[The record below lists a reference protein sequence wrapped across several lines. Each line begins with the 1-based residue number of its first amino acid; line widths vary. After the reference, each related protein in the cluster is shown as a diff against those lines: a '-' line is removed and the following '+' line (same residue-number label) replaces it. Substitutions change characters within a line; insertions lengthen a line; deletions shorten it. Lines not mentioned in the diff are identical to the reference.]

1 MPSLSIEAFVEERV
15 AQLEVISQRRN
26 ELLREMYRMMRRRQN
41 AGSISMFDDEDEDG
55 LQDWLDKYD
64 LNEKF
69 VALFTNFLRF
79 NLLIPASPDSGK
91 VSNIPQSELC
101 ATSSSPTD
109 DEFKLIELPDV
120 IDVDSPM
127 SEPPAS
133 PRSESSILLQVPESD
148 DPLAASIP
156 DGSPPRA
163 TPISH
168 KRPRPDDEPDEL
180 NLVALSRSPSQRSVS
195 RRSQSLTHRTSRSKS
210 CTFSPRSPQP
220 VNTALDEVSEVPEV
234 LVDMEERM
242 DVSMEETREPSPDLV
257 LPSSSPVHKITPRTI
272 VYTTV
277 DVASIQPSLLIP
289 TPTSPVADPAFS
301 FDEAGS
307 EPPEETLSAASTP
320 VEAPRHQPHHQH
332 HHFNPAYSLP
342 PIKSLPPEYL
352 RKGKSAKQKKR
363 DKERDKADGKIKD
376 EWTPLGL
383 TKWGATIRANPVWKK
398 VSRATKCLSTR
409 DWGVAIAEVRL
420 TRALERVESLENVA
434 KWSYRQPKRQKNLG
448 GLTKTHWDYLMD
460 EMKWL
465 RVDFREERRWKY
477 VLAFNLS
484 TAVLE
489 WHDAG
494 SREERVRL
502 GICVLW
508 KRPRSSQ
515 NALTEDVDM
524 DSRPAEH
531 NGYTPMADESDGD
544 EEEGEA
550 DQRDIVDALESGNAL
565 EEALD
570 GTGSNESTD
579 SSQHQT
585 PGPDHVQPK
594 VEDVEDPSA
603 LQDSNAMNVDTQQ
616 EDQAKVEID
625 DQIGLKAHS
634 TDPNLA
640 SQQNTQPDA
649 APAGSSSKTSK
660 ASLYAPLREQIA
672 YSDERKLFLDDDDLI
687 LVKALSDLTTDD
699 SGIEPSLPIADL
711 SDIFPDL
718 QPLGMPDVIS
728 GSNEGK
734 KKDKKSGEDNRRVED
749 AGFTKM
755 APLGRF
761 MHSKPT
767 LLGPLQPARRWVN
780 GEWMFAEE
788 AAVAVDFDSAIG
800 KTVDDT
806 ASDLFE
812 GSRPFAVSSLG
823 LPSKDGKKRSEHL
836 WSSDEDSL
844 LKSLVD
850 RYPNN
855 WLLVADS
862 FNSSRVTISTD
873 KRTPWECFERWS
885 SRFGSGHRFHPDVN
899 SPVNAERTPPPASTS
914 AQGQMTTRGVKRLAS
929 MSVTQNQSP
938 GAGLTSDTK
947 KRRRHTFMYE
957 TMRKAAKKREA
968 AQKASM
974 NQRKASNIHDTHGQ
988 YQKMP
993 KLTPAELSRMKY
1005 EKESREQ
1012 QELLL
1017 ARRRHEELTRQ
1028 AMMQRDPRLQAAAA
1042 AAGQPQQAAVVAAA
1056 ATVAQQQQPNGTPRP
1071 TAQPT
1076 QAIPQIRTQPVTQV
1090 NISQQQRMPTPMASA
1105 VVAGARISP
1114 QHLMQAQVAQARAIA
1129 AAAQAQAQTQAQS
1142 QAPVQGSPIPT
1153 INGLPAGAHLSPPYQ
1168 SRAATSSPG
1177 VAPQGTPPRNIG
1189 TPSNAASPRPPS
1201 AQSQLPMQPS
1211 QMPGN
1216 AVPRQAHYFPVVATL
1231 PSGHFTQEQMDQA
1244 IRLMQ
1249 HRTTM
1254 AQAQQ
1259 NSQYPSQT

>member
-1 MPSLSIEAFVEERV
+1 MPSLPIEALVEERV

-41 AGSISMFDDEDEDG
+41 AGSISMFDNEDEDG

-64 LNEKF
+64 LDKN
-69 VALFTNFLRF
+69 
-79 NLLIPASPDSGK
+79 PDSGM
-91 VSNIPQSELC
+91 VSNILPSELS
-101 ATSSSPTD
+101 ATSSSPNA
-109 DEFKLIELPDV
+109 DEFKLIDLPDV

-133 PRSESSILLQVPESD
+133 PRSESSLLLQVPESD
-148 DPLAASIP
+148 DPLATSIP
-156 DGSPPRA
+156 EGSPPRA
-163 TPISH
+163 TPMSY
-168 KRPRPDDEPDEL
+168 KRPIPDDEPDEL
-180 NLVALSRSPSQRSVS
+180 NLVALSQSPSQRSVS

-210 CTFSPRSPQP
+210 RTFSPRSPQP
-220 VNTALDEVSEVPEV
+220 ANAALDEVSEVQEV
-234 LVDMEERM
+234 LIDLEERM
-242 DVSMEETREPSPDLV
+242 DISMEEAREPSPDLV
-257 LPSSSPVHKITPRTI
+257 LPSSSPVQKITPRTI
-272 VYTTV
+272 VHTTV
-277 DVASIQPSLLIP
+277 DVSSIQPSLLIP
-289 TPTSPVADPAFS
+289 TPTSPVTDPAFS
-301 FDEAGS
+301 FDEAES
-307 EPPEETLSAASTP
+307 EAPEETPSAASTP
-320 VEAPRHQPHHQH
+320 VEAPRLQNQQQQQHHHH

-342 PIKSLPPEYL
+342 PIKSLPPEYS

-376 EWTPLGL
+376 EWIPMGL

-409 DWGVAIAEVRL
+409 DWGVAIAEARL
-420 TRALERVESLENVA
+420 TRTLERVESLENVA

-448 GLTKTHWDYLMD
+448 GMTKTHWDYLMD
-460 EMKWL
+460 EMKWM

-494 SREERVRL
+494 SRQERVRL

-515 NALTEDVDM
+515 NSSAEDVDM

-550 DQRDIVDALESGNAL
+550 EQRDIADALESRNAL

-594 VEDVEDPSA
+594 E
-603 LQDSNAMNVDTQQ
+603 N
-616 EDQAKVEID
+616 QAKVESD
-625 DQIGLKAHS
+625 DQTGLKAHS

-640 SQQNTQPDA
+640 SQQNTQQDA
-649 APAGSSSKTSK
+649 APMGSSSKAFK

-672 YSDERKLFLDDDDLI
+672 YSDERKLFLDGDDLI
-687 LVKALSDLTTDD
+687 LTKALSDLTTDD

-718 QPLGMPDVIS
+718 QPLGMPDVVS
-728 GSNEGK
+728 GSNDGK
-734 KKDKKSGEDNRRVED
+734 KKEKKSGEDNRRVED

-767 LLGPLQPARRWVN
+767 LLGPLQPAKHWVN

-788 AAVAVDFDSAIG
+788 AAVTVEFDGAIG

-812 GSRPFAVSSLG
+812 GSRPSAVSPVG
-823 LPSKDGKKRSEHL
+823 LPSKDGKKRSDHL

-844 LKSLVD
+844 LKTLVE

-862 FNSSRVTISTD
+862 YNSSRVTISTD

-885 SRFGSGHRFHPDVN
+885 SRFGSGHRVHPDVN
-899 SPVNAERTPPPASTS
+899 SPVNTERTPPPASTS

-957 TMRKAAKKREA
+957 TMRKATKKREA

-974 NQRKASNIHDTHGQ
+974 NQRKASNVHDTHGQ

-1017 ARRRHEELTRQ
+1017 VRRRHEELTRQ

-1042 AAGQPQQAAVVAAA
+1042 AAGQPQQAAAAA
-1056 ATVAQQQQPNGTPRP
+1056 AAAAAQQQQQQPNGTPRP
-1071 TAQPT
+1071 AAQPA
-1076 QAIPQIRTQPVTQV
+1076 QAVPQIRTQPVAQV
-1090 NISQQQRMPTPMASA
+1090 NISQQQRIPTPMASA
-1105 VVAGARISP
+1105 AVAGARISP
-1114 QHLMQAQVAQARAIA
+1114 QHLLQAQAQAAQARAIA
-1129 AAAQAQAQTQAQS
+1129 AAQAQAQAQSQAQS
-1142 QAPVQGSPIPT
+1142 PVQASPVPA

-1177 VAPQGTPPRNIG
+1177 VAPQATPPRNIG

-1201 AQSQLPMQPS
+1201 AQPQPSMQPP

-1216 AVPRQAHYFPVVATL
+1216 TVPRQAHYFPVVPTL
-1231 PSGHFTQEQMDQA
+1231 PGGQFTQEQMDQA
-1244 IRLMQ
+1244 LRLMQ
-1249 HRTTM
+1249 HRTSM
-1254 AQAQQ
+1254 Q

>member
-1 MPSLSIEAFVEERV
+1 
-15 AQLEVISQRRN
+15 
-26 ELLREMYRMMRRRQN
+26 
-41 AGSISMFDDEDEDG
+41 
-55 LQDWLDKYD
+55 
-64 LNEKF
+64 
-69 VALFTNFLRF
+69 
-79 NLLIPASPDSGK
+79 
-91 VSNIPQSELC
+91 
-101 ATSSSPTD
+101 
-109 DEFKLIELPDV
+109 
-120 IDVDSPM
+120 
-127 SEPPAS
+127 
-133 PRSESSILLQVPESD
+133 
-148 DPLAASIP
+148 
-156 DGSPPRA
+156 
-163 TPISH
+163 
-168 KRPRPDDEPDEL
+168 
-180 NLVALSRSPSQRSVS
+180 
-195 RRSQSLTHRTSRSKS
+195 
-210 CTFSPRSPQP
+210 
-220 VNTALDEVSEVPEV
+220 
-234 LVDMEERM
+234 MEERI
-242 DVSMEETREPSPDLV
+242 DVPMEEDRELSPDLV
-257 LPSSSPVHKITPRTI
+257 LPLSSPVTAKQKITPRTI
-272 VYTTV
+272 VHTTV

-301 FDEAGS
+301 FDEAES
-307 EPPEETLSAASTP
+307 EPPDETSPASTP
-320 VEAPRHQPHHQH
+320 VEAQRHHHHHHHHRH

-342 PIKSLPPEYL
+342 PIKSLPAEYL

-363 DKERDKADGKIKD
+363 DKERDKAEGKIKD
-376 EWTPLGL
+376 EWTPMGL
-383 TKWGATIRANPVWKK
+383 TKWGATVRANPIWKK

-409 DWGVAIAEVRL
+409 DWGVAIAELRL

-448 GLTKTHWDYLMD
+448 GMTKTHWDYLMD
-460 EMKWL
+460 EMKWM

-484 TAVLE
+484 SAVLE
-489 WHDAG
+489 WHEAG
-494 SREERVRL
+494 SREERLRL

-508 KRPRSSQ
+508 KRPRSSED
-515 NALTEDVDM
+515 AATEDVDM
-524 DSRPAEH
+524 ESRPEH
-531 NGYTPMADESDGD
+531 NGYTPMVDESDGD
-544 EEEGEA
+544 EEEGETE
-550 DQRDIVDALESGNAL
+550 QREIVDALESRNAL

-594 VEDVEDPSA
+594 VEDLDDSSA

-616 EDQAKVEID
+616 DDQAKVESD
-625 DQIGLKAHS
+625 DQTGLKAHS
-634 TDPNLA
+634 TDPNLG
-640 SQQNTQPDA
+640 SQQNTQSDA

-672 YSDERKLFLDDDDLI
+672 YSDERKLFLDDDDLN
-687 LVKALSDLTTDD
+687 LVRALSDLTTDD
-699 SGIEPSLPIADL
+699 SGIQPSLPIADL

-718 QPLGMPDVIS
+718 QPLGMPDVVS

-734 KKDKKSGEDNRRVED
+734 KKDKKSEDNRRVED
-749 AGFTKM
+749 SGFTKM

-761 MHSKPT
+761 MHCKPT
-767 LLGPLQPARRWVN
+767 LLGPLQPAKRWQN

-788 AAVAVDFDSAIG
+788 AAVAVDFDGAIG

-812 GSRPFAVSSLG
+812 GSRPSAVSSLG
-823 LPSKDGKKRSEHL
+823 LPPKDGKKRSDHI

-844 LKSLVD
+844 LKTLAD

-873 KRTPWECFERWS
+873 KRTHWECFEHWS
-885 SRFGSGHRFHPDVN
+885 SRFGSGNRFHSDVS

-914 AQGQMTTRGVKRLAS
+914 AQGQMTTRGVKRLAN

-938 GAGLTSDTK
+938 GGGLSSDTK

-968 AQKASM
+968 AQKASSELHSSFPTC
-974 NQRKASNIHDTHGQ
+974 RHLP

-1017 ARRRHEELTRQ
+1017 ARRRHEELARQ

-1042 AAGQPQQAAVVAAA
+1042 VAAAAAGQPQQAAAAVVAAA
-1056 ATVAQQQQPNGTPRP
+1056 QQQQQQGNGTPRAA
-1071 TAQPT
+1071 AQPA
-1076 QAIPQIRTQPVTQV
+1076 QAVSQIRNQPVPQV

-1105 VVAGARISP
+1105 AVAGARMSP
-1114 QHLMQAQVAQARAIA
+1114 QHLLQVQAAQAQARAIA
-1129 AAAQAQAQTQAQS
+1129 AAAQAQAQAQS
-1142 QAPVQGSPIPT
+1142 QSQVPAQGSPVPT
-1153 INGLPAGAHLSPPYQ
+1153 INGLPASAHLSPPYQ

-1177 VAPQGTPPRNIG
+1177 VGPQATPPRNMG

-1201 AQSQLPMQPS
+1201 AQPQLPMQPP
-1211 QMPGN
+1211 QMPVN
-1216 AVPRQAHYFPVVATL
+1216 AVPRQAHYLPVVSTL
-1231 PSGHFTQEQMDQA
+1231 PGFTQEQMDQA
-1244 IRLMQ
+1244 LRLSNFMQ
-1249 HRTTM
+1249 HRTM
-1254 AQAQQ
+1254 PQAQQ

>member
-1 MPSLSIEAFVEERV
+1 MPSLSIEALVEERV

-26 ELLREMYRMMRRRQN
+26 ELLREMYRMMRRRKN
-41 AGSISMFDDEDEDG
+41 AGSISMFDDEDEVG

-64 LNEKF
+64 LDENPE
-69 VALFTNFLRF
+69 
-79 NLLIPASPDSGK
+79 SGM
-91 VSNIPQSELC
+91 VSNILPSELC
-101 ATSSSPTD
+101 AASSSPTA
-109 DEFKLIELPDV
+109 DEFKPLDLPDV

-133 PRSESSILLQVPESD
+133 PRSDSSLLLQVPESD
-148 DPLAASIP
+148 DPLATSIP

-163 TPISH
+163 TPVSC
-168 KRPRPDDEPDEL
+168 KRPIPDDEPDEL

-195 RRSQSLTHRTSRSKS
+195 RRSQSLTRRTSRSKS
-210 CTFSPRSPQP
+210 RTFSPHSPQP
-220 VNTALDEVSEVPEV
+220 TNAALDEVSEIQEV
-234 LVDMEERM
+234 LVDLEERM
-242 DVSMEETREPSPDLV
+242 DVSTEEAREPSPDLV
-257 LPSSSPVHKITPRTI
+257 LPSSSPVPKMTPRTI

-289 TPTSPVADPAFS
+289 TPTSPVTDPAFS
-301 FDEAGS
+301 FDEAES
-307 EPPEETLSAASTP
+307 EPPEETPSTISTP
-320 VEAPRHQPHHQH
+320 VDAPRFPNQQHHH

-376 EWTPLGL
+376 EWTPMGL

-420 TRALERVESLENVA
+420 TRTLERVESLENVA

-448 GLTKTHWDYLMD
+448 GVTKTHWDYLMD
-460 EMKWL
+460 EMKWM

-515 NALTEDVDM
+515 NASTEDVEM
-524 DSRPAEH
+524 DTRPTEH

-550 DQRDIVDALESGNAL
+550 EQRDIADALESRNAL

-594 VEDVEDPSA
+594 VEDVDDPSA
-603 LQDSNAMNVDTQQ
+603 LQDSSVMNVDMQR
-616 EDQAKVEID
+616 ENQAKVESD
-625 DQIGLKAHS
+625 DQTGLKAHS

-640 SQQNTQPDA
+640 SQQNTQHDA
-649 APAGSSSKTSK
+649 APAESSSKASK

-672 YSDERKLFLDDDDLI
+672 YSDERKLFLDGDDLV
-687 LVKALSDLTTDD
+687 LAKALSDLTTDD
-699 SGIEPSLPIADL
+699 SGIEPSLPIPDL

-718 QPLGMPDVIS
+718 QPLGMPDVVS

-767 LLGPLQPARRWVN
+767 LLGPLQPARHWVN
-780 GEWMFAEE
+780 GEWIFAEE

-806 ASDLFE
+806 VSDLFE
-812 GSRPFAVSSLG
+812 GSRPSAVSSLG

-844 LKSLVD
+844 LKTHVE

-885 SRFGSGHRFHPDVN
+885 SRFGSGHRVHPDVN
-899 SPVNAERTPPPASTS
+899 SPVNTERTPPPASSS

-974 NQRKASNIHDTHGQ
+974 NQRKASNVHDTHGQ

-1042 AAGQPQQAAVVAAA
+1042 AAGQPQQAAAVAAA
-1056 ATVAQQQQPNGTPRP
+1056 AASAVAAAAQQQQPNGTPRP
-1071 TAQPT
+1071 AAQPA
-1076 QAIPQIRTQPVTQV
+1076 QAVPQIRNQPVAQV

-1105 VVAGARISP
+1105 AAAGARMSP
-1114 QHLMQAQVAQARAIA
+1114 QHLLQVQAAQAQARAIA
-1129 AAAQAQAQTQAQS
+1129 AAAQAQAQAQV
-1142 QAPVQGSPIPT
+1142 QAPVQASPTPT
-1153 INGLPAGAHLSPPYQ
+1153 INGLPTGAHLSPPYQ

-1177 VAPQGTPPRNIG
+1177 VAPQATPPRNIG

-1201 AQSQLPMQPS
+1201 AQPQLPMQPP

-1216 AVPRQAHYFPVVATL
+1216 TVSRQAHYYPVVPTL
-1231 PSGHFTQEQMDQA
+1231 ANSQFTQDQIDQA
-1244 IRLMQ
+1244 VRLMQ
-1249 HRTTM
+1249 QRTM

-1259 NSQYPSQT
+1259 NSQYPSQA

>member
-1 MPSLSIEAFVEERV
+1 MPSLSIEALVEERV
-15 AQLEVISQRRN
+15 AQLEAISQRRN

-41 AGSISMFDDEDEDG
+41 AGSMSIFDDEDEDG

-64 LNEKF
+64 LNE
-69 VALFTNFLRF
+69 N
-79 NLLIPASPDSGK
+79 PDSGM
-91 VSNIPQSELC
+91 VSNILSSELC
-101 ATSSSPTD
+101 AASSSPSA
-109 DEFKLIELPDV
+109 DEFKLMELPGV
-120 IDVDSPM
+120 IDADSPM

-133 PRSESSILLQVPESD
+133 PRSESSVLLQVPESD
-148 DPLAASIP
+148 DPLAVSIP
-156 DGSPPRA
+156 EGSPPRA
-163 TPISH
+163 TPVLH

-195 RRSQSLTHRTSRSKS
+195 RRSQSLTHRMSRSKS
-210 CTFSPRSPQP
+210 RTFSPRSPQP
-220 VNTALDEVSEVPEV
+220 VNVALDEVSEAQEV
-234 LVDMEERM
+234 LVDFEER
-242 DVSMEETREPSPDLV
+242 DVTMEETRDPSPDLV
-257 LPSSSPVHKITPRTI
+257 LPSSSPDHKITPRTI

-289 TPTSPVADPAFS
+289 TPTSPVSDPAFS
-301 FDEAGS
+301 FDEAES
-307 EPPEETLSAASTP
+307 EPPEETPSAASTP
-320 VEAPRHQPHHQH
+320 VEAPRHQHEQQHHH

-363 DKERDKADGKIKD
+363 DKERDKADGRIKD
-376 EWTPLGL
+376 EWAPMGL

-409 DWGVAIAEVRL
+409 DWGVDEVFIIRNGCALIFGRNGVGNMFSRL
-420 TRALERVESLENVA
+420 ICRLQYWSGMMRGVA
-434 KWSYRQPKRQKNLG
+434 RRGLG
-448 GLTKTHWDYLMD
+448 LA
-460 EMKWL
+460 
-465 RVDFREERRWKY
+465 Y
-477 VLAFNLS
+477 VS
-484 TAVLE
+484 
-489 WHDAG
+489 
-494 SREERVRL
+494 
-502 GICVLW
+502 LW

-515 NALTEDVDM
+515 NAPTQDVDM
-524 DSRPAEH
+524 DSRPVEH

-544 EEEGEA
+544 EEEGEVE
-550 DQRDIVDALESGNAL
+550 QRDIADALESRNAL

-603 LQDSNAMNVDTQQ
+603 LQDSILMSVDTQQ
-616 EDQAKVEID
+616 EDQAKVESD
-625 DQIGLKAHS
+625 DQTGLKAHS

-640 SQQNTQPDA
+640 SQQNTQPDI
-649 APAGSSSKTSK
+649 APAGSSSKASKTS
-660 ASLYAPLREQIA
+660 LF
-672 YSDERKLFLDDDDLI
+672 FLDDDDLI
-687 LVKALSDLTTDD
+687 LVNALSDLTTDD

-718 QPLGMPDVIS
+718 QPLGMPDVVS
-728 GSNEGK
+728 GPNEGK

-761 MHSKPT
+761 MHLKPT
-767 LLGPLQPARRWVN
+767 LLGPLQPARHWVN
-780 GEWMFAEE
+780 GEWVLAEE

-800 KTVDDT
+800 KTVDDS

-812 GSRPFAVSSLG
+812 GNRPFAVGSLG
-823 LPSKDGKKRSEHL
+823 LPLKDGKKRSEHL
-836 WSSDEDSL
+836 WSSDEDTL
-844 LKSLVD
+844 LKILAE

-885 SRFGSGHRFHPDVN
+885 SRFGNGHRLHPDVN
-899 SPVNAERTPPPASTS
+899 SPVNTERTPPPASTS

-1005 EKESREQ
+1005 EKEAREQ
-1012 QELLL
+1012 QDLIL
-1017 ARRRHEELTRQ
+1017 ARRRHEELARQ

-1042 AAGQPQQAAVVAAA
+1042 VAGQPQQAVAVVTAAA
-1056 ATVAQQQQPNGTPRP
+1056 AAAAQQQQPNGTPRP
-1071 TAQPT
+1071 AAQPA
-1076 QAIPQIRTQPVTQV
+1076 QAVPQIRNQPVAQV

-1105 VVAGARISP
+1105 AVAGARISP
-1114 QHLMQAQVAQARAIA
+1114 QHLLQAQAAQARAISIA
-1129 AAAQAQAQTQAQS
+1129 AAAQAQAQA
-1142 QAPVQGSPIPT
+1142 QAPVQGSPVPT
-1153 INGLPAGAHLSPPYQ
+1153 INGLPVGAHLSPPYQ

-1177 VAPQGTPPRNIG
+1177 VVPQATPPRNIS
-1189 TPSNAASPRPPS
+1189 TPSNAVSPRPPS
-1201 AQSQLPMQPS
+1201 AQPQLHMQPP
-1211 QMPGN
+1211 QMPVN
-1216 AVPRQAHYFPVVATL
+1216 AVPRQAHYFPVVATH
-1231 PSGHFTQEQMDQA
+1231 PGGQFTQEQMDQA
-1244 IRLMQ
+1244 LRLMQ

-1259 NSQYPSQT
+1259 NGQYPSQT

>member
-1 MPSLSIEAFVEERV
+1 MVDSVLCGMPSLSIEALVEERV

-41 AGSISMFDDEDEDG
+41 AGSIFMFDDEDEDG

-64 LNEKF
+64 LDEN
-69 VALFTNFLRF
+69 
-79 NLLIPASPDSGK
+79 PDSGT
-91 VSNIPQSELC
+91 VSNILPSELC
-101 ATSSSPTD
+101 ATSLSPTA
-109 DEFKLIELPDV
+109 DEFKLIDLPDV

-133 PRSESSILLQVPESD
+133 PRSESSVLFQVAESD

-156 DGSPPRA
+156 EGSPPRA
-163 TPISH
+163 TPLSH
-168 KRPRPDDEPDEL
+168 KRTRPDDEPDEL

-195 RRSQSLTHRTSRSKS
+195 RRSHSLTHHTSRSKS
-210 CTFSPRSPQP
+210 CTFSPRSPHL
-220 VNTALDEVSEVPEV
+220 VNTALDEVTETQE
-234 LVDMEERM
+234 LVDLEERM
-242 DVSMEETREPSPDLV
+242 DVSMEEAREPSPDLV
-257 LPSSSPVHKITPRTI
+257 LPSSSPDHKITPRTI

-301 FDEAGS
+301 FDEAES
-307 EPPEETLSAASTP
+307 ESLEETPSAASTP
-320 VEAPRHQPHHQH
+320 VDALRHQNQHHH
-332 HHFNPAYSLP
+332 HHFNPAYTLP
-342 PIKSLPPEYL
+342 PIKSLPPEYA

-363 DKERDKADGKIKD
+363 DKDRDKTDGKIKD
-376 EWTPLGL
+376 EWAPMGL
-383 TKWGATIRANPVWKK
+383 IKWGATIRANPVWKK

-409 DWGVAIAEVRL
+409 DWGVAIAELRL

-448 GLTKTHWDYLMD
+448 GMTKTHWDYLMD
-460 EMKWL
+460 EMKWM

-489 WHDAG
+489 WHDVG

-515 NALTEDVDM
+515 NAPAEEVDM

-550 DQRDIVDALESGNAL
+550 EQRDIADILESRNAL

-603 LQDSNAMNVDTQQ
+603 LQDSNVMNVDMQQ
-616 EDQAKVEID
+616 EDQAKVESD
-625 DQIGLKAHS
+625 DQTGLKAHS

-640 SQQNTQPDA
+640 SRQNTQPDA
-649 APAGSSSKTSK
+649 APAGSPSKASK

-672 YSDERKLFLDDDDLI
+672 YSDERKLFLEDNDLI
-687 LVKALSDLTTDD
+687 LVKALCGLTTDD
-699 SGIEPSLPIADL
+699 SGIESSLPIPDL

-718 QPLGMPDVIS
+718 QPLGMPDVAS

-767 LLGPLQPARRWVN
+767 LLGPLQPARHWVN
-780 GEWMFAEE
+780 GEWIFAEE
-788 AAVAVDFDSAIG
+788 AAVAVDFDGAIG
-800 KTVDDT
+800 KTVDDA

-812 GSRPFAVSSLG
+812 GNRPSAVGLG
-823 LPSKDGKKRSEHL
+823 LPSKDGKRRSEHL

-844 LKSLVD
+844 LKTLVE

-885 SRFGSGHRFHPDVN
+885 SRFGSGHRLHPDVN
-899 SPVNAERTPPPASTS
+899 SPVNPERTPPPASTS

-1042 AAGQPQQAAVVAAA
+1042 AAGQPQQAAAAAAAAAA
-1056 ATVAQQQQPNGTPRP
+1056 ATTAQQQQPNGTPRP
-1071 TAQPT
+1071 AAQPA
-1076 QAIPQIRTQPVTQV
+1076 QAVPQIRNQPVAQV
-1090 NISQQQRMPTPMASA
+1090 NISQQQRIPTPMASA
-1105 VVAGARISP
+1105 AVAGTRISP
-1114 QHLMQAQVAQARAIA
+1114 QHLLQAQAAQARALA
-1129 AAAQAQAQTQAQS
+1129 AAAQAQAQAQS
-1142 QAPVQGSPIPT
+1142 QSQASVQGSPVPT

-1177 VAPQGTPPRNIG
+1177 AAPQATPPRNIG
-1189 TPSNAASPRPPS
+1189 TPSNAASPRPAS
-1201 AQSQLPMQPS
+1201 AQPQLPMQAP
-1211 QMPGN
+1211 QMLGN
-1216 AVPRQAHYFPVVATL
+1216 TVPRQAHYFPVVATL
-1231 PSGHFTQEQMDQA
+1231 PSGQFTQEQMDQA

-1249 HRTTM
+1249 HRTTL

>member
-1 MPSLSIEAFVEERV
+1 MVDSALCGMPSLSIEALVEERV
-15 AQLEVISQRRN
+15 AQLEAISQRRN
-26 ELLREMYRMMRRRQN
+26 ELLREMYRMMRRRHN
-41 AGSISMFDDEDEDG
+41 AGSMSMFDDEDEDG
-55 LQDWLDKYD
+55 LQDWLDKHD
-64 LNEKF
+64 LNE
-69 VALFTNFLRF
+69 N
-79 NLLIPASPDSGK
+79 PDSGM
-91 VSNIPQSELC
+91 VSNILPTELC
-101 ATSSSPTD
+101 AASSSPTA
-109 DEFKLIELPDV
+109 DEFKLMELPDV
-120 IDVDSPM
+120 IDADSPM

-133 PRSESSILLQVPESD
+133 PRSESSVLLQVPESD
-148 DPLAASIP
+148 DPLTASIP
-156 DGSPPRA
+156 EGSPPRA
-163 TPISH
+163 TPVLH

-195 RRSQSLTHRTSRSKS
+195 RRSQSLTHRMSRSKS
-210 CTFSPRSPQP
+210 RTFSPRSPQP
-220 VNTALDEVSEVPEV
+220 VNVALDEVSEAQEV
-234 LVDMEERM
+234 LVDFEERT
-242 DVSMEETREPSPDLV
+242 DVSMEEAREPSPVLV
-257 LPSSSPVHKITPRTI
+257 LPSSSPDHKITPRTI

-289 TPTSPVADPAFS
+289 TPTSPVSDPAFS
-301 FDEAGS
+301 FDEAES
-307 EPPEETLSAASTP
+307 EPPEETPSAASTP
-320 VEAPRHQPHHQH
+320 VEAPRHQHEQQHHH

-363 DKERDKADGKIKD
+363 DKERDKADGRIKD
-376 EWTPLGL
+376 EWTPMGL

-420 TRALERVESLENVA
+420 ARALERVESLENVA

-460 EMKWL
+460 EMKWM

-515 NALTEDVDM
+515 NDPTQDVDM
-524 DSRPAEH
+524 DSRPVEH

-544 EEEGEA
+544 EEEGEVE
-550 DQRDIVDALESGNAL
+550 QRDIADALESRNAL

-594 VEDVEDPSA
+594 VEDVEDSSA
-603 LQDSNAMNVDTQQ
+603 LQDSILMSVDAQQ
-616 EDQAKVEID
+616 EDQAKVESD
-625 DQIGLKAHS
+625 DQTGLKAHS

-640 SQQNTQPDA
+640 SQQNTQPDI
-649 APAGSSSKTSK
+649 APAGSSSKASK
-660 ASLYAPLREQIA
+660 TSLYAPLREQIA
-672 YSDERKLFLDDDDLI
+672 YSDERKLFLIDDDLI
-687 LVKALSDLTTDD
+687 LVNALSDLTTDD

-718 QPLGMPDVIS
+718 QPLGMPDVVS

-761 MHSKPT
+761 MHLKPT
-767 LLGPLQPARRWVN
+767 LLGPLQPARHWVN
-780 GEWMFAEE
+780 GEWVLAEE

-800 KTVDDT
+800 KTVDDS

-812 GSRPFAVSSLG
+812 GNRPSAVGSLG

-836 WSSDEDSL
+836 WSSDEDTL
-844 LKSLVD
+844 LKILVE

-885 SRFGSGHRFHPDVN
+885 SRFGNGHRLHPDVN
-899 SPVNAERTPPPASTS
+899 SPVNTERTPPPASTS

-1012 QELLL
+1012 QDLIL
-1017 ARRRHEELTRQ
+1017 ARRRHEELARQ

-1042 AAGQPQQAAVVAAA
+1042 VAGQPQQAVAVVTAAA
-1056 ATVAQQQQPNGTPRP
+1056 AAAAAVAAQQQQPNGTPRP
-1071 TAQPT
+1071 AAQPA
-1076 QAIPQIRTQPVTQV
+1076 QAVPQIRNQPVTQV

-1105 VVAGARISP
+1105 AVAGARISP
-1114 QHLMQAQVAQARAIA
+1114 QHLLQAQAAQARAISIA
-1129 AAAQAQAQTQAQS
+1129 AAAQAQAQ
-1142 QAPVQGSPIPT
+1142 APVQGSPVPT

-1177 VAPQGTPPRNIG
+1177 VVPQATPPRNIG
-1189 TPSNAASPRPPS
+1189 TPSNAISPRPPS
-1201 AQSQLPMQPS
+1201 AQPQLHMQPP
-1211 QMPGN
+1211 QMPVN
-1216 AVPRQAHYFPVVATL
+1216 AVPRQAHYFPVVATH
-1231 PSGHFTQEQMDQA
+1231 PGGQFTQEQMDQA
-1244 IRLMQ
+1244 LRLMQ

-1259 NSQYPSQT
+1259 NGQYPSQT

>member
-1 MPSLSIEAFVEERV
+1 MPSLSIEALVEERV
-15 AQLEVISQRRN
+15 AQLEAISQRRN
-26 ELLREMYRMMRRRQN
+26 ELLREMYRMMRKRQN
-41 AGSISMFDDEDEDG
+41 AGSISIFDDEDEDG
-55 LQDWLDKYD
+55 LQDCSWRRSLIFFP
-64 LNEKF
+64 N
-69 VALFTNFLRF
+69 V
-79 NLLIPASPDSGK
+79 LIPASPDSGM

-101 ATSSSPTD
+101 ATSLSPTS
-109 DEFKLIELPDV
+109 DEFKLIDLPDV

-133 PRSESSILLQVPESD
+133 PRSASSVLLQIPESD

-156 DGSPPRA
+156 EGSPPRA
-163 TPISH
+163 TSISR
-168 KRPRPDDEPDEL
+168 KRPRLDDEPDEL
-180 NLVALSRSPSQRSVS
+180 NLVGLSHHRSR
-195 RRSQSLTHRTSRSKS
+195 SLTHRTSRSKS
-210 CTFSPRSPQP
+210 RTFSPHSPEP
-220 VNTALDEVSEVPEV
+220 VNLTLDEVSEVQEA
-234 LVDMEERM
+234 LVDLEESIDVPMEE
-242 DVSMEETREPSPDLV
+242 DRELSPDLV
-257 LPSSSPVHKITPRTI
+257 LPSSSPVTEKQKIIPRTI
-272 VYTTV
+272 VHTTV

-301 FDEAGS
+301 FDEAES
-307 EPPEETLSAASTP
+307 ESPEEPSPASTP
-320 VEAPRHQPHHQH
+320 VEVQRNHPPPPH

-342 PIKSLPPEYL
+342 PIKSLPSEYL
-352 RKGKSAKQKKR
+352 RKGKSAKQKRR

-376 EWTPLGL
+376 EWTPMGL
-383 TKWGATIRANPVWKK
+383 TKWGATVRANPVWKK

-409 DWGVAIAEVRL
+409 DWGVAISELRL

-460 EMKWL
+460 EMKWM

-477 VLAFNLS
+477 VVAFNLS
-484 TAVLE
+484 SAVLE
-489 WHDAG
+489 WHEAR
-494 SREERVRL
+494 SREERLRL

-508 KRPRSSQ
+508 KRPRSSED
-515 NALTEDVDM
+515 APIEDVDM

-550 DQRDIVDALESGNAL
+550 EQRDIVDALESRNAL

-585 PGPDHVQPK
+585 PGPDHVKPK
-594 VEDVEDPSA
+594 VEDVDDSSA

-616 EDQAKVEID
+616 DDQAKVESD
-625 DQIGLKAHS
+625 DQTGLKAHS

-640 SQQNTQPDA
+640 SQQNTQSDA
-649 APAGSSSKTSK
+649 APAGSSSKTPK
-660 ASLYAPLREQIA
+660 ATLYAPLREQIA
-672 YSDERKLFLDDDDLI
+672 YSDERKLFLDDDDLN
-687 LVKALSDLTTDD
+687 LVIALSDLTTDD
-699 SGIEPSLPIADL
+699 PGIQPSLPIPDL

-718 QPLGMPDVIS
+718 QPLGVPDIAS

-734 KKDKKSGEDNRRVED
+734 KKDRKSGEDNRRVED
-749 AGFTKM
+749 SGFTKM

-761 MHSKPT
+761 MHNKPT
-767 LLGPLQPARRWVN
+767 LLGPLQPARRWQN

-788 AAVAVDFDSAIG
+788 AAVAVDFDGAIG
-800 KTVDDT
+800 KIVDDT

-812 GSRPFAVSSLG
+812 GSRPSAVNSLG
-823 LPSKDGKKRSEHL
+823 LPPKDGKKRSDHI
-836 WSSDEDSL
+836 WSSDEDTL
-844 LKSLVD
+844 LKTFAD

-885 SRFGSGHRFHPDVN
+885 SCFGSGHRFHPD
-899 SPVNAERTPPPASTS
+899 ERTPPPASTS
-914 AQGQMTTRGVKRLAS
+914 AQGQMTTRGVKRLAN

-938 GAGLTSDTK
+938 GAGLSSDTK

-968 AQKASM
+968 AQKASI

-1005 EKESREQ
+1005 DKESREQ
-1012 QELLL
+1012 QELLI
-1017 ARRRHEELTRQ
+1017 ARRRHEELARQ

-1042 AAGQPQQAAVVAAA
+1042 AAGQPQQAAVAAA
-1056 ATVAQQQQPNGTPRP
+1056 AQQQQPQQQQQPNATPRT
-1071 TAQPT
+1071 TAPPAQVV
-1076 QAIPQIRTQPVTQV
+1076 PQMRNQPVPQV
-1090 NISQQQRMPTPMASA
+1090 NISQQQRMPTPMASTA
-1105 VVAGARISP
+1105 GAGARMSP
-1114 QHLMQAQVAQARAIA
+1114 QHLL
-1129 AAAQAQAQTQAQS
+1129 QAQAL
-1142 QAPVQGSPIPT
+1142 PVQGSPVPT
-1153 INGLPAGAHLSPPYQ
+1153 INGLPAGAHLPPPYQ

-1177 VAPQGTPPRNIG
+1177 VAPQASPPRNIG

-1201 AQSQLPMQPS
+1201 AQPQLPMQPP
-1211 QMPGN
+1211 QM
-1216 AVPRQAHYFPVVATL
+1216 AVNPPPRPAHYFPVVPTH
-1231 PSGHFTQEQMDQA
+1231 PGGHFTQEQMDQA
-1244 IRLMQ
+1244 LRLMQ

-1259 NSQYPSQT
+1259 NSQYPSQP

>member
-1 MPSLSIEAFVEERV
+1 MVDSVLCGMPSLSIEALVEERV
-15 AQLEVISQRRN
+15 AQLEAISQRRN

-41 AGSISMFDDEDEDG
+41 AGCISMFDYEDEDG

-64 LNEKF
+64 LDEN
-69 VALFTNFLRF
+69 
-79 NLLIPASPDSGK
+79 PDSGM
-91 VSNIPQSELC
+91 VSNILPSELC
-101 ATSSSPTD
+101 ATSLSPTA
-109 DEFKLIELPDV
+109 DEFKLIDLPDV

-133 PRSESSILLQVPESD
+133 PRSESSILFQVAESD

-156 DGSPPRA
+156 EGSPPRA
-163 TPISH
+163 TPMSH
-168 KRPRPDDEPDEL
+168 KRTRPDDEPDEL

-195 RRSQSLTHRTSRSKS
+195 RRSHSLTHHTSCSKS
-210 CTFSPRSPQP
+210 RTFSPRSPQP
-220 VNTALDEVSEVPEV
+220 VNTALDEVTEAQEV
-234 LVDMEERM
+234 LVDLEERM
-242 DVSMEETREPSPDLV
+242 DVSMEEAREPSPDLV
-257 LPSSSPVHKITPRTI
+257 LPSSSPDHKITPRTI

-301 FDEAGS
+301 FDEAES
-307 EPPEETLSAASTP
+307 EPPEETPSAASTP
-320 VEAPRHQPHHQH
+320 VDAPRHQSQQHH
-332 HHFNPAYSLP
+332 HHFNPAYTLP
-342 PIKSLPPEYL
+342 PIKSLPPEYA

-363 DKERDKADGKIKD
+363 DKDRDKTDGKIKD
-376 EWTPLGL
+376 EWAPMGL
-383 TKWGATIRANPVWKK
+383 IKWGATIRANPIWKK

-409 DWGVAIAEVRL
+409 DWGVAIAELRL

-460 EMKWL
+460 EMKWM

-489 WHDAG
+489 WHDVG

-515 NALTEDVDM
+515 NAPAEDVDM

-550 DQRDIVDALESGNAL
+550 EQRDITDILESRNAL

-603 LQDSNAMNVDTQQ
+603 LQDSNMMNVDMQQ
-616 EDQAKVEID
+616 EDQAKVESD
-625 DQIGLKAHS
+625 DQTGLKVHS

-640 SQQNTQPDA
+640 SRQNTQPDA
-649 APAGSSSKTSK
+649 APAGSPSKASK

-672 YSDERKLFLDDDDLI
+672 YSDERKLFLEDNDLI
-687 LVKALSDLTTDD
+687 LVKALCDLTTDD
-699 SGIEPSLPIADL
+699 SGIESSLPIPDL

-718 QPLGMPDVIS
+718 QPLGMPDVAS

-767 LLGPLQPARRWVN
+767 LLGPLQPARHWVN
-780 GEWMFAEE
+780 GEWIFAEE

-812 GSRPFAVSSLG
+812 GNRPSAVGFG

-844 LKSLVD
+844 LKTIVE

-862 FNSSRVTISTD
+862 FNSSRITISTD

-885 SRFGSGHRFHPDVN
+885 SRFGSGHRLHSDVN

-929 MSVTQNQSP
+929 MSVTQNQSS

-1042 AAGQPQQAAVVAAA
+1042 AAGQPQQAAAAAAA
-1056 ATVAQQQQPNGTPRP
+1056 ATAAQQQQPNGTPRP
-1071 TAQPT
+1071 AVQPAQ
-1076 QAIPQIRTQPVTQV
+1076 AVPQIRNQPVAQV
-1090 NISQQQRMPTPMASA
+1090 NISQQQRIPTPMASA
-1105 VVAGARISP
+1105 AVAGTRISP
-1114 QHLMQAQVAQARAIA
+1114 QHLLQAQAAQARAIA
-1129 AAAQAQAQTQAQS
+1129 AAAQAQAQAQS
-1142 QAPVQGSPIPT
+1142 QAPVQGSPVPT

-1177 VAPQGTPPRNIG
+1177 AATQATPPRNIG
-1189 TPSNAASPRPPS
+1189 TPSNAASPRPAS
-1201 AQSQLPMQPS
+1201 AQPQLPMQPP
-1211 QMPGN
+1211 QMLGN
-1216 AVPRQAHYFPVVATL
+1216 TVPRQAHYFPVVPTL
-1231 PSGHFTQEQMDQA
+1231 PSGQFTQEQMDQA
-1244 IRLMQ
+1244 LRLMQ
-1249 HRTTM
+1249 HRTTL

>member
-1 MPSLSIEAFVEERV
+1 MPSLSIEALVEERV
-15 AQLEVISQRRN
+15 AQLEVISHRRN

-41 AGSISMFDDEDEDG
+41 AGSTSMIAKS
-55 LQDWLDKYD
+55 LWHHPPDW
-64 LNEKF
+64 F
-69 VALFTNFLRF
+69 VNV
-79 NLLIPASPDSGK
+79 LIPASPDSGM
-91 VSNIPQSELC
+91 VSNILPSELC
-101 ATSSSPTD
+101 ATSSSPIAG
-109 DEFKLIELPDV
+109 EFKLIELPDV
-120 IDVDSPM
+120 IDADSPM

-133 PRSESSILLQVPESD
+133 PRSESSVLLQVPESD

-156 DGSPPRA
+156 EGSPPRA
-163 TPISH
+163 TPVSH

-195 RRSQSLTHRTSRSKS
+195 HRSQSLTHCTPRSKS
-210 CTFSPRSPQP
+210 RTFSPRSPQP
-220 VNTALDEVSEVPEV
+220 VNAALDEASEVQEV
-234 LVDMEERM
+234 LVDLEERM
-242 DVSMEETREPSPDLV
+242 DVSMEEAREPSPDLI
-257 LPSSSPVHKITPRTI
+257 LPSSSPVQKITPRTV

-301 FDEAGS
+301 FDEADS
-307 EPPEETLSAASTP
+307 EPPDEIPSAASTP
-320 VEAPRHQPHHQH
+320 VEASRNQNQNQQQQKH

-342 PIKSLPPEYL
+342 PIKSLPPEYI

-376 EWTPLGL
+376 EWTPMGL

-409 DWGVAIAEVRL
+409 EWGVAIAELRL

-460 EMKWL
+460 EMKWM

-515 NALTEDVDM
+515 NAPAEDVDI

-531 NGYTPMADESDGD
+531 NRYTPMADESDGD

-550 DQRDIVDALESGNAL
+550 EQRDIADALESRNAL

-603 LQDSNAMNVDTQQ
+603 LQDSNMMKVDTQQ
-616 EDQAKVEID
+616 EDQAKVEND
-625 DQIGLKAHS
+625 DQTGLKADS
-634 TDPNLA
+634 ADPNLA
-640 SQQNTQPDA
+640 SQQNTQSDA
-649 APAGSSSKTSK
+649 APTESSSKASK

-672 YSDERKLFLDDDDLI
+672 YSDERKLFLDDDDLV
-687 LVKALSDLTTDD
+687 LVKALCDLTTDD
-699 SGIEPSLPIADL
+699 SGIEPSLPIPDL

-718 QPLGMPDVIS
+718 QPLDMPDVAS

-734 KKDKKSGEDNRRVED
+734 KKDKRSGEDNRRVED

-761 MHSKPT
+761 MHCKPT
-767 LLGPLQPARRWVN
+767 LLGPLQPARHWVN

-812 GSRPFAVSSLG
+812 GSRPSAVGSLG

-844 LKSLVD
+844 LKTLVE

-885 SRFGSGHRFHPDVN
+885 SRLGSGHRLHPDVN
-899 SPVNAERTPPPASTS
+899 SPVNTERTPPPASTS
-914 AQGQMTTRGVKRLAS
+914 AQGQMTTRGVKRLA
-929 MSVTQNQSP
+929 T
-938 GAGLTSDTK
+938 GLTSDAK

-974 NQRKASNIHDTHGQ
+974 NQRKASNVHDTHGQ

-1042 AAGQPQQAAVVAAA
+1042 AAGQPQQAAVAAA
-1056 ATVAQQQQPNGTPRP
+1056 AAAAAQQQQPNGTPRP
-1071 TAQPT
+1071 AAQPA
-1076 QAIPQIRTQPVTQV
+1076 QAVAQIRNQPVAQV

-1105 VVAGARISP
+1105 AVPGARISP
-1114 QHLMQAQVAQARAIA
+1114 QHLLQAQAVQARAIA
-1129 AAAQAQAQTQAQS
+1129 AAAQAQAQAQSQSQS
-1142 QAPVQGSPIPT
+1142 QAPVQGSPVPT
-1153 INGLPAGAHLSPPYQ
+1153 INGLPAGAHLPPPYQ

-1177 VAPQGTPPRNIG
+1177 AAPQATPPRNIG
-1189 TPSNAASPRPPS
+1189 TPSNAVSPRPPS
-1201 AQSQLPMQPS
+1201 AQPQLPMQP
-1211 QMPGN
+1211 QMPVN
-1216 AVPRQAHYFPVVATL
+1216 VVPRQAHYFPVVATL
-1231 PSGHFTQEQMDQA
+1231 PGGHFTQEQMDQA
-1244 IRLMQ
+1244 LRLMQ
-1249 HRTTM
+1249 HRTM

>member
-1 MPSLSIEAFVEERV
+1 MVDSSLCGMPSLSIEALVEERV

-26 ELLREMYRMMRRRQN
+26 ELLREMYRMMRRREN
-41 AGSISMFDDEDEDG
+41 AGSISMFDDEDEDE
-55 LQDWLDKYD
+55 LQDWLDRYD
-64 LNEKF
+64 LNE
-69 VALFTNFLRF
+69 N
-79 NLLIPASPDSGK
+79 PDSGM
-91 VSNIPQSELC
+91 VSNILPSELC
-101 ATSSSPTD
+101 ATSSSPIAG
-109 DEFKLIELPDV
+109 EVKSIELPDV
-120 IDVDSPM
+120 IDADSPM

-133 PRSESSILLQVPESD
+133 PRSESSVLLQVPESD

-156 DGSPPRA
+156 EGSPPRA
-163 TPISH
+163 TPMSH

-180 NLVALSRSPSQRSVS
+180 NLVAALSRSPSQRSVS
-195 RRSQSLTHRTSRSKS
+195 HRSQSLTHRTSRSKS
-210 CTFSPRSPQP
+210 RTFSPRSPQP
-220 VNTALDEVSEVPEV
+220 VNAVLDEVSEVQEV
-234 LVDMEERM
+234 LVDLEERM
-242 DVSMEETREPSPDLV
+242 DVSTEEAREPSSDLV

-301 FDEAGS
+301 FDEAES
-307 EPPEETLSAASTP
+307 EQPEETPSAASTP
-320 VEAPRHQPHHQH
+320 VEVPRLQNQQQQQQQLPQHH

-342 PIKSLPPEYL
+342 LIKSLPPEYL

-363 DKERDKADGKIKD
+363 DKERDKADGKMKD
-376 EWTPLGL
+376 EWTPMGL

-409 DWGVAIAEVRL
+409 DWGVAIAELRL
-420 TRALERVESLENVA
+420 TRTLERVESLENVA

-460 EMKWL
+460 EMKWM

-515 NALTEDVDM
+515 NAPMEDVDM

-550 DQRDIVDALESGNAL
+550 EQRDIADALESRNAL

-603 LQDSNAMNVDTQQ
+603 LQDSSVMNVDTQH
-616 EDQAKVEID
+616 EDQTKIESD
-625 DQIGLKAHS
+625 DQTGLKAHS

-640 SQQNTQPDA
+640 SQQNTQSDA
-649 APAGSSSKTSK
+649 APAGSSSKAPK

-672 YSDERKLFLDDDDLI
+672 YSDERKLFLDDDDLV
-687 LVKALSDLTTDD
+687 LVKALGNLTTDG
-699 SGIEPSLPIADL
+699 SGIEPSLPIPDL

-718 QPLGMPDVIS
+718 QPLGMPDVTS

-734 KKDKKSGEDNRRVED
+734 KKDKRSGEDNRRVED
-749 AGFTKM
+749 SGFTKM

-761 MHSKPT
+761 MYCKPT
-767 LLGPLQPARRWVN
+767 LLGPLQPARHWVN

-800 KTVDDT
+800 KIVDDT

-812 GSRPFAVSSLG
+812 GSRPSAVSSLG

-844 LKSLVD
+844 LRTLVE

-885 SRFGSGHRFHPDVN
+885 SRFGSGHRLHPDIN

-938 GAGLTSDTK
+938 GASLTSDAK

-1042 AAGQPQQAAVVAAA
+1042 AAGQPQQAAAVAAA
-1056 ATVAQQQQPNGTPRP
+1056 AAAAATQQQQPNGTPRP
-1071 TAQPT
+1071 AAQPA
-1076 QAIPQIRTQPVTQV
+1076 QAVPQIRNQPVAQV

-1105 VVAGARISP
+1105 AVAGARISP
-1114 QHLMQAQVAQARAIA
+1114 QHLLQAQAQAAQARAIA
-1129 AAAQAQAQTQAQS
+1129 AAAQAQSQS
-1142 QAPVQGSPIPT
+1142 QPQPPVQGSPVST

-1177 VAPQGTPPRNIG
+1177 VAPQATPPRNIG

-1201 AQSQLPMQPS
+1201 AQPQLPMQPP
-1211 QMPGN
+1211 QITGN
-1216 AVPRQAHYFPVVATL
+1216 AASRQAHYFPVVPTL

-1259 NSQYPSQT
+1259 SSQYPS